1 MAKSAFDDEER
12 YEVAAV
18 GKQFVHY
25 AMAELTLKLQYH
37 PDIDFSDREGEPPS
51 PTPSQPTLDDA
62 G

>member
-25 AMAELTLKLQYH
+25 AMAELTLKLQCH
-37 PDIDFSDREGEPPS
+37 PDIFSDREDEPPS
-51 PTPSQPTLDDA
+51 LTPSQPTLDKA